1 MPAIH
6 PLLQATPG
14 CPEFPS
20 DIEGALPRG
29 HHVRHRHRAPHGH
42 HQQHRDEQRDEA
54 ACAVDAML
62 AVHQH
67 ALSLCQACDAQLEQV
82 LRSLYPALLH
92 LDGQD
97 VPVAMSEAVDHQ
109 LDPLFL
115 HEVLEPREDP

>member
-1 MPAIH
+1 
-6 PLLQATPG
+6 
-14 CPEFPS
+14 
-20 DIEGALPRG
+20 
-29 HHVRHRHRAPHGH
+29 
-42 HQQHRDEQRDEA
+42 
-54 ACAVDAML
+54 ML

-115 HEVLEPREDP
+115 HEAPDLMEDPRCPQLAVEVSAGLQDEAG